1 MNKARL
7 RGFSLVEMIIAI
19 SIISLFGGLVASN
32 IVQTYRNNQI
42 AEAQS
47 LTQRDLNLMIDRVSR
62 VLRSTTLILETTE
75 TGLKVRG
82 YPKVNDVAPSEIY
95 FYIENAALK
104 YSVIPPTGT
113 APNYTYN
120 PNDAQYF
127 TLLPKV
133 TNTVANPLWRYYNE
147 GGDLL
152 AFPVNKAD
160 VRVIETLPFA
170 LDSGGALSV
179 PIGISTKIS
188 LRNFK
193 TNL

>member
-1 MNKARL
+1 MRL
-7 RGFSLVEMIIAI
+7 RKQKAFSLVEMIIAI
-19 SIISLFGGLVASN
+19 SIIALFGGLVATN
-32 IVQTYRNNQI
+32 IIQTYRNHQI

-47 LTQRDLNLMIDRVSR
+47 ITQRDLNLMIDRVSR

-82 YPKVNDVAPSEIY
+82 YPKVNDPAPSEIY
-95 FYIENAALK
+95 FYIENSALK

-113 APNYTYN
+113 APNYTYD

-133 TNTVANPLWRYYNE
+133 TNSVANPLWRYYDENS
-147 GGDLL
+147 DLL

-160 VRVIETLPFA
+160 VRIVETLPFA
-170 LDSGGALSV
+170 LDSGNALSA
-179 PIGISTKIS
+179 PIGISTKIA